1 MFVDANTPTVRK
13 KIKKLSKQEPYES
26 RIVWRD
32 LTEAMARGDSETAAE
47 AKYTV
52 SMYIVYTS
60 IVEIVCM
67 VSLTAVQNRCIY
79 VCVYVLY
86 V

>member
-1 MFVDANTPTVRK
+1 MFIDANTPTIRK

-47 AKYTV
+47 AKHTV
-52 SMYIVYTS
+52 ST
-60 IVEIVCM
+60 
-67 VSLTAVQNRCIY
+67 
-79 VCVYVLY
+79 
-86 V
+86 